1 MSPSPPHTM
10 AANDDEYCWLSL
22 DNKTGRSMYELD
34 SSLICPICCD
44 YFKIPVSLSSCQH
57 SFCSE
62 CIRSHFKQQIKKNQ
76 KQECPNCRAPASDT
90 NSIANNIIVPNVHV
104 GRIVKAFLQAKP
116 DLIQQLIPS
125 SSTAST
131 TTTTRSSAR
140 SGTERPA
147 AVVGATA
154 TRIQLQ
160 RRAPT
165 RYYGLS
171 RKKLQELC
179 AKDKL
184 PTNGSEEELKQ
195 RHADFYLML
204 NAECDA
210 EFPRSEA
217 ALREELIE
225 RENTKKV
232 SCRIFVDSYIYS
244 SVVTLLSYTS

>member
-1 MSPSPPHTM
+1 M

-90 NSIANNIIVPNVHV
+90 NSIANNSIVPNVQV

-116 DLIQQLIPS
+116 DLVQQLIPS
-125 SSTAST
+125 STTASST

-140 SGTERPA
+140 SGTERPTS
-147 AVVGATA
+147 VVGATA

-171 RKKLQELC
+171 KKQLQELC

-184 PTNGSEEELKQ
+184 PTNGSDEELKQ
-195 RHADFYLML
+195 RHADFCLMI

-210 EFPRSEA
+210 EFPRGED
-217 ALREELIE
+217 ALRRELIE
-225 RENTKKV
+225 RENTRKV
-232 SCRIFVDSYIYS
+232 SCRIFVDSYIYY
-244 SVVTLLSYTS
+244 LQ